1 MQFAYLLRTAGV
13 LRLPTPSRRQY
24 SCRHGNS
31 CRRHA
36 SGDVAGTP
44 ISDANAL
51 KCRLSLFRPASVPD
65 SRPSFRLAI
74 NGYGRIGRCFLRA
87 LMETPL
93 AHRLQVVAINEPA
106 NLESMAYLTRFDS
119 THGRFAGQVEIG
131 DGSLLIDGQRIAVS
145 HAREPESVA
154 WQDAGIDLLVECSG
168 AYGRRAELQRFLDAG
183 CRRLLLSHP
192 GNSGD
197 DVDSTIVAGINEAS
211 LSGSERLVSAAS
223 CTTNAVVPLLA
234 LLDRE
239 VGIDQALLT
248 TLHSV
253 MNDQP
258 LIDGYHHDDLRRT
271 RSAMQSIIPVSTGLA
286 RGVERL
292 LPQLAG
298 RVQAKAIRVP
308 TLNVS
313 AIDLTIAT
321 QRPVSTHSLN
331 ALLADAAAG
340 PLNKRLAF
348 SAEAHASIDFN
359 HDPHSAIVDGSQTRT
374 AGTHLVNLFVWFDNE
389 WGFANRML
397 EVADY
402 WSQRWTQEST
412 H

>member
-1 MQFAYLLRTAGV
+1 MAAV
-13 LRLPTPSRRQY
+13 PESRLP
-24 SCRHGNS
+24 
-31 CRRHA
+31 
-36 SGDVAGTP
+36 
-44 ISDANAL
+44 
-51 KCRLSLFRPASVPD
+51 
-65 SRPSFRLAI
+65 FRLAI

-119 THGRFAGQVEIG
+119 THGRFAGRVEVG
-131 DGSLLIDGQRIAVS
+131 ADDLVIDGRPIAVS
-145 HAREPESVA
+145 HAREPEAVDWA
-154 WQDAGIDLLVECSG
+154 AAGIDLLVECSG
-168 AYGRRAELQRFLDAG
+168 AYGRRHELHRFLAAG
-183 CRRLLLSHP
+183 CPRLLLSHP
-192 GNSGD
+192 GHSGE
-197 DVDSTIVAGINEAS
+197 DVDATIVAGINEAT
-211 LSGSERLVSAAS
+211 LSGGERLVSAAS

-239 VGIDQALLT
+239 VGIEQALLT

-321 QRPVSTHSLN
+321 ARPVSVHSLN
-331 ALLADAAAG
+331 ALLAEAAAG
-340 PLNKRLAF
+340 PLKKRIAY
-348 SAEAHASIDFN
+348 SAEAHASVDFN

-374 AGTHLVNLFVWFDNE
+374 AGTHLLNLFVWFDNE

-397 EVADY
+397 EVADH
-402 WSQRWTQEST
+402 WSRRWTPASAR
-412 H
+412 